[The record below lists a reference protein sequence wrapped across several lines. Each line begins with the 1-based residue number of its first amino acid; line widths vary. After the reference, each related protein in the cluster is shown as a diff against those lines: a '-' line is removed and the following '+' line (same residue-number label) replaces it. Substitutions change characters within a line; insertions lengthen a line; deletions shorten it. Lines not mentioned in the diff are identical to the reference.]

1 MRVTR
6 WPEMGIKLRP
16 SQAVSLSP
24 SKRTYEHAVYRQDQ
38 RKFGEVWFVSGNSS
52 LKSVV
57 ALLPAK
63 FSRTK
68 RGVIFPTRKDTG
80 KTIRGNTGRA
90 PLAGLRV
97 GPAQAVDLTIK
108 HTIKSI
114 V

>member
-68 RGVIFPTRKDTG
+68 RGGDISHSEGYGQNDKGQYWQGSGSDQRKRL
-80 KTIRGNTGRA
+80 I
-90 PLAGLRV
+90 
-97 GPAQAVDLTIK
+97 
-108 HTIKSI
+108 
-114 V
+114 